1 MAQSSSMQTAKR
13 ELKEELA
20 NLAELRDE
28 LRLKLHLA
36 GMDAKSAWQ
45 SMEQKLALLEEKL
58 GYEGDHVVQET
69 RELVVDVRESL
80 IDLKRRYGSRAL

>member
-1 MAQSSSMQTAKR
+1 MQTAKR

-45 SMEQKLALLEEKL
+45 GMEQKLALLEEKL
-58 GYEGDHVVQET
+58 GYEGDHVVKET
-69 RELVVDVRESL
+69 RELVVDIRESL